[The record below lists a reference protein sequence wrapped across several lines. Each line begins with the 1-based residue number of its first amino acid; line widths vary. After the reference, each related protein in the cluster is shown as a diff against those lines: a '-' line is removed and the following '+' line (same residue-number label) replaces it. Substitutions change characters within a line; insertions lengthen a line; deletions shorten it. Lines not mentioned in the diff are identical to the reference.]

1 MKWFRDSAETSGR
14 DWATFSNS
22 QYTRVPQILHE
33 KGPHYT
39 FVHDVPANPWRWQDM
54 VAQMDEFS
62 RRLLCKGLDDRSR
75 SRGVVSCRLQKT
87 DMYDHKRHHAD
98 PERQDEMLFVWDFV
112 LTLEDRTQI
121 FLHPAYNGL
130 KIQAFA
136 HEPRRDHELPRNGKG
151 GTKAPSSISRTRLTT
166 RL

>member
-1 MKWFRDSAETSGR
+1 
-14 DWATFSNS
+14 
-22 QYTRVPQILHE
+22 
-33 KGPHYT
+33 
-39 FVHDVPANPWRWQDM
+39 M
-54 VAQMDEFS
+54 VAQMDEPS
-62 RRLLCKGLDDRSR
+62 RRLFCKGLDDRSR
-75 SRGVVSCRLQKT
+75 SRGVMSCRLQKT
-87 DMYDHKRHHAD
+87 DRYDHKRHHAD

-151 GTKAPSSISRTRLTT
+151 GTNGPGTFRYFANKTYDTT
-166 RL
+166 LKFRPTGKGKGK